1 MLRPIPVDFFI
12 YSSVYSTKGCVFS
25 NLYTKKGAY
34 SVFFFICTFTPQ
46 LFFILA
52 ISSCYNARKS
62 TYFNEVQ
69 DATILAKA
77 DDMQINIQKND
88 LLSITISSA
97 NSSADMQFNVN
108 NSVKASNLTSSGN
121 RNETSGY
128 LVDVDGNIE
137 INQLGKIK
145 ATGLTKKQLKESI
158 TKMLVDKQ
166 LLIDPIVTIR
176 QLNFEVTV
184 MGEVGKPS
192 VISVPNEKISLIGAL
207 GSAGDITIYGQKE
220 NVLLIRESDGKRL
233 IKRLNLNSKDFLQSE
248 YYYLQ
253 PNDIVYVESDKNKL
267 ASVNRTRLL
276 LPTLLSGLSFLLIGL
291 GYFKR

>member
-1 MLRPIPVDFFI
+1 MLKTATNF
-12 YSSVYSTKGCVFS
+12 
-25 NLYTKKGAY
+25 
-34 SVFFFICTFTPQ
+34 SVFLVT
-46 LFFILA
+46 ILVM
-52 ISSCYNARKS
+52 SSCHNSKKS
-62 TYFNEVQ
+62 TYFTEVQ

-77 DDMQINIQKND
+77 DEVQINVQKND
-88 LLSITISSA
+88 LLSITINSA
-97 NSSADMQFNVN
+97 NSFADVPFNVN
-108 NSVKASNLTSSGN
+108 NGVKASNLTSSGN

-145 ATGLTKKQLKESI
+145 AVGLTKKHLKEAI
-158 TKMLVDKQ
+158 TKILVDKQ

-176 QLNFEVTV
+176 HMNFEVTV

-253 PNDIVYVESDKNKL
+253 PNDIVYVEADKNKL
-267 ASVNRTRLL
+267 ANVNRTRLL
-276 LPTLLSGLSFLLIGL
+276 LPTLLSAASFFLIAISN
-291 GYFKR
+291 FRR

>member
-1 MLRPIPVDFFI
+1 MLKTVINF
-12 YSSVYSTKGCVFS
+12 SVLLVFVLIS
-25 NLYTKKGAY
+25 
-34 SVFFFICTFTPQ
+34 
-46 LFFILA
+46 
-52 ISSCYNARKS
+52 SSCYNTKKNS
-62 TYFNEVQ
+62 YFNEVQ
-69 DATILAKA
+69 DATILARA
-77 DDMQINIQKND
+77 NEMQINVQKND

-97 NSSADMQFNVN
+97 NSVADVPFNVS

-145 ATGLTKKQLKESI
+145 AAGLTKKQLKEAI
-158 TKMLVDKQ
+158 TKILLDRQ

-176 QLNFEVTV
+176 HMNFEVTV
-184 MGEVGKPS
+184 MGEVGRPS
-192 VISVPNEKISLIGAL
+192 VISVPSEKISLIGAL

-253 PNDIVYVESDKNKL
+253 PNDIVYVEPDKNKL
-267 ASVNRTRLL
+267 ATVNRTRLI
-276 LPTLLSGLSFLLIGL
+276 LPTLLSAASFFLIALS
-291 GYFKR
+291 YFKR

>member
-1 MLRPIPVDFFI
+1 MLKTSINFSVLLVIVFI
-12 YSSVYSTKGCVFS
+12 V
-25 NLYTKKGAY
+25 
-34 SVFFFICTFTPQ
+34 
-46 LFFILA
+46 
-52 ISSCYNARKS
+52 SSCYNVKKNS
-62 TYFNEVQ
+62 YFNEVQ

-77 DDMQINIQKND
+77 DEMQINIQKND
-88 LLSITISSA
+88 LLSININSA
-97 NSSADMQFNVN
+97 NSLADVPFNVN
-108 NSVKASNLTSSGN
+108 NSARASNLTSSGN

-145 ATGLTKKQLKESI
+145 AAGLTKKQLKEAI
-158 TKMLVDKQ
+158 TKILLDKQ

-176 QLNFEVTV
+176 HMNFEVTV

-207 GSAGDITIYGQKE
+207 GSAGDITIYGQKG

-233 IKRLNLNSKDFLQSE
+233 VKRLNLNSKDFLQSE

-253 PNDIVYVESDKNKL
+253 PNDIVYVEADKNKL
-267 ASVNRTRLL
+267 ANVNRTRLL
-276 LPTLLSGLSFLLIGL
+276 LPTLLSAASFFLIALSSL
-291 GYFKR
+291 R

>member
-1 MLRPIPVDFFI
+1 MLKKTINFSVLLVFI
-12 YSSVYSTKGCVFS
+12 LAMSSCYSTK
-25 NLYTKKGAY
+25 K
-34 SVFFFICTFTPQ
+34 
-46 LFFILA
+46 
-52 ISSCYNARKS
+52 SS
-62 TYFNEVQ
+62 YFNEVQ

-77 DDMQINIQKND
+77 DEMQINIQKND

-97 NSSADMQFNVN
+97 NSLADAPFNVN
-108 NSVKASNLTSSGN
+108 NNVKASNLTSSGN

-128 LVDVDGNIE
+128 LVDMDGNVE

-145 ATGLTKKQLKESI
+145 AAGLTKKQLKEAI
-158 TKMLVDKQ
+158 TKLLLNKQ

-176 QLNFEVTV
+176 HMNFEVTV

-207 GSAGDITIYGQKE
+207 GSAGDITIYGQKG

-233 IKRLNLNSKDFLQSE
+233 VKRLNLNSKDFLQSE

-253 PNDIVYVESDKNKL
+253 PNDIVYVEADKNRL
-267 ASVNRTRLL
+267 ANVDRTRLI
-276 LPTLLSGLSFLLIGL
+276 LPTILSAASFFIISLTYL
-291 GYFKR
+291 KK

>member
-1 MLRPIPVDFFI
+1 MLK
-12 YSSVYSTKGCVFS
+12 TTTNFS
-25 NLYTKKGAY
+25 L
-34 SVFFFICTFTPQ
+34 F

-77 DDMQINIQKND
+77 DDVQINIQKND

-220 NVLLIRESDGKRL
+220 NVLLIRESNGKRL

-253 PNDIVYVESDKNKL
+253 PNDIVYVESDKNKQ

-276 LPTLLSGLSFLLIGL
+276 LPTLLSGLSFLLIAF

>member
-1 MLRPIPVDFFI
+1 MLKTAINF
-12 YSSVYSTKGCVFS
+12 SVLLVLVLIS
-25 NLYTKKGAY
+25 
-34 SVFFFICTFTPQ
+34 
-46 LFFILA
+46 
-52 ISSCYNARKS
+52 SSCYNSKKS
-62 TYFNEVQ
+62 SYFNEVQ

-77 DDMQINIQKND
+77 DEMQIHVQKYD

-97 NSSADMQFNVN
+97 NSLADVPFNVG

-145 ATGLTKKQLKESI
+145 AAGVTKKQLKEAI
-158 TKMLVDKQ
+158 TKILLDKQ
-166 LLIDPIVTIR
+166 LLVDPIVIIR
-176 QLNFEVTV
+176 HLNFEVTV
-184 MGEVGKPS
+184 MGEVGRPS
-192 VISVPNEKISLIGAL
+192 VISVPSEKISLIGAL

-253 PNDIVYVESDKNKL
+253 PNDIVYVEADKNKL
-267 ASVNRTRLL
+267 ATVNRTRLI
-276 LPTLLSGLSFLLIGL
+276 LPTLLSAASFFLIALS
-291 GYFKR
+291 YFKR